1 MTAVERLTDPFG
13 RSIDYLRVSVTDRC
27 SLRCLYCLPP
37 RGFAGHRSKDLL
49 TDAEIVRIVSVA
61 ARLGAGKLRITGGE
75 PLVRPGIVE
84 LAGELA
90 AVPGVEDSALS
101 TNGLLLS
108 SMAEAL
114 RRAGVSRINV
124 SLDTLRPDR
133 FRSIA
138 RRGELRD
145 VLDGVQAAL
154 NAGFNPV
161 KINTV
166 IMKGINSDEIE
177 EFVSLTRRWPVHVR
191 FIELM
196 PIGET
201 GFFSRERWLPMPE
214 VKALCGALAS
224 LGPEASPRG
233 FGPAVYFKAPGAL
246 GTVGFIGA
254 LSCGFCAGCNRLRLT
269 SNGRLL
275 PCLAG
280 ESGADLASCLRSGAD
295 DGRIAEVFREVVAMK
310 PERHRMEPDAG
321 KPREAFMCALGG

>member
-1 MTAVERLTDPFG
+1 MERLIDCFG

-27 SLRCLYCLPP
+27 NLRCLYCLPS
-37 RGFAGHRSKDLL
+37 RGFVGHRSRDLL
-49 TDAEIVRIVSVA
+49 TDPEIVRVVSVA
-61 ARLGAGKLRITGGE
+61 ARLGIGKIRITGGE

-84 LAGELA
+84 LARDLA
-90 AVPGVEDSALS
+90 AAPGVADLSLS

-108 SMAEAL
+108 RMAENL
-114 RRAGVSRINV
+114 RSAGVSRINV

-138 RRGELRD
+138 RRGELRV
-145 VLDGVQAAL
+145 VLDGIRAAL
-154 NAGFNPV
+154 AAGFAPV
-161 KINTV
+161 KTNTV
-166 IMKGINSDEIE
+166 VMKGINSDEIGD
-177 EFVSLTRRWPVHVR
+177 FVALTRRWPVHVR

-201 GFFSRERWLPMPE
+201 GFFNPERWLPMPE
-214 VKALCGALAS
+214 IKALCGSLSPLA
-224 LGPEASPRG
+224 PEASPPG

-254 LSCGFCAGCNRLRLT
+254 LSCNFCARCNRLRLT

-275 PCLAG
+275 PCLAA
-280 ESGADLASCLRSGAD
+280 ESGADLAACLRSGAD

-310 PERHRMEPDAG
+310 PERHLMEPAAA
-321 KPREAFMCALGG
+321 KVREAFMCALGG